1 MSRLLAG
8 GRKRRSPIALG
19 AALVLATQIA
29 VLSVTAGAA
38 AALSIASAYL
48 TGASK
53 AYGAPVTCSLTAVA
67 DASVNAALATT
78 NFGTSTQLNVS
89 PNSVATQRAFLRFD
103 LTGCSPTI
111 PADAIV
117 QSATLNLTTA
127 SLVLAT
133 RTIVLRSVTASWTEA
148 AVTWN
153 TQPGVAA
160 SNTSTA
166 GVTLGQAAGTV
177 VSWTATSD
185 VQSFVAGAATDLG
198 FRLSDS
204 AEGAALGVPL
214 VVNAREAA
222 SGRPQ
227 LVVTYVP

>member
-1 MSRLLAG
+1 MSS
-8 GRKRRSPIALG
+8 RRRPIGVA
-19 AALVLATQIA
+19 AALVLATQ
-29 VLSVTAGAA
+29 VV
-38 AALSIASAYL
+38 ALTFSTASAASLEISSAHL
-48 TGASK
+48 TGASRV
-53 AYGAPVTCSLTAVA
+53 YGAPVTCTLTAVA
-67 DASVNAALATT
+67 DASVNSALPNT
-78 NFGTSTQLNVS
+78 NSGTSTQLNVS
-89 PNSVATQRAFLRFD
+89 PNTVATQRAFVRFD
-103 LTGCSPTI
+103 LTGCSPAI

-117 QSATLNLTTA
+117 QSATLSLTTA
-127 SLVLAT
+127 SAVLAT

-153 TQPGVAA
+153 TQPAVAA

-177 VSWTATSD
+177 ISWTAASD

-204 AEGAALGVPL
+204 AEGVVAGVPL
-214 VVNAREAA
+214 VLNAREAA

-227 LVVTYVP
+227 LVVTYLP